1 MYAGVRIGVLNM
13 PDKRIEVDYND
24 FVAGVKAQA
33 DLESIRDIVQ
43 KYKYTLDAIEAVRI
57 ILGIE
62 VKSDE

>member
-1 MYAGVRIGVLNM
+1 M

-33 DLESIRDIVQ
+33 DLESIKALIE
-43 KYKYTLDAIEAVRI
+43 KETYITDAVRAVRI

-62 VKSDE
+62 VKEDE